1 MSDPLATSEGKAWY
15 QKPENVLVYGGL
27 AVMGYFG
34 LKVADQILPL
44 LNRVLENGILFFGLL
59 CVVAVGGFLLVNGD
73 IHRLVWYGYKSA
85 MRWVTGRFIELDPIG
100 IMRSYVDRLM
110 GQLKEISD
118 SLKTL
123 RGREVALVE
132 KINAKTKAHDQNM
145 NVAAQADKQGM
156 IMQRQLAV
164 RKAGRAEQVTLTF
177 QGLLNEIRKQIAI
190 AQKIQEASKYMVADI
205 NDTIEV
211 ETEKREE
218 IQASY
223 KAMNAARRI
232 LAKDKDREMYDRA
245 LESTT
250 RDYAN
255 KLGEITQFLDDSRD
269 FITTMDLEN
278 GAADEA
284 SLAKLKEWETR
295 SANLLEGGTG
305 KTKYRVG
312 ALKQLPSDQGSQVI
326 DAVIDDDSK
335 QSYSDLFSTLDKK

>member
-1 MSDPLATSEGKAWY
+1 
-15 QKPENVLVYGGL
+15 
-27 AVMGYFG
+27 
-34 LKVADQILPL
+34 
-44 LNRVLENGILFFGLL
+44 
-59 CVVAVGGFLLVNGD
+59 
-73 IHRLVWYGYKSA
+73 
-85 MRWVTGRFIELDPIG
+85 
-100 IMRSYVDRLM
+100 
-110 GQLKEISD
+110 
-118 SLKTL
+118 
-123 RGREVALVE
+123 VE
-132 KINAKTKAHDQNM
+132 KIQAKTKAHDQNM

-190 AQKIQEASKYMVADI
+190 AEKIKEASKYMIADI

-218 IQASY
+218 IRASY

-232 LAKDKDREMYDRA
+232 LAKDKDREMYDLA

-255 KLGEITQFLDDSRD
+255 KLGEITQFLDDSKD
-269 FITTMDLEN
+269 FINTMDLEN

-284 SLAKLKEWETR
+284 SLSKLKEWETR

-326 DAVIDDDSK
+326 DAVIDDDDK